1 MPGSD
6 KNIRTNNKLKLPL
19 RRQYVGALVG
29 SLFALGMYQNFDT
42 IHRPLKKVNQE
53 SRTAHAR
60 ELLGYR
66 YKGSQAQRAEKM
78 SGLNNSIFSALQEGL
93 PSAYKSSARK
103 VAQTIIDEAE
113 FYEVDP
119 VLVLA
124 LIKTES
130 LYNPLA
136 RGQFGE
142 IGLMQV
148 KPDTAEWIAEKEG
161 LAWKGAKTLEDPVT
175 NIKLGMAYMNYLRTT
190 FEGSANKYLSAYNM
204 GAKNVRKKY
213 AEEQKPKQ
221 YSLRVMKNY
230 RELYAQIVNPRSPA
244 EITN

>member
-1 MPGSD
+1 MTT
-6 KNIRTNNKLKLPL
+6 KNDFKNSGPRSPIRI
-19 RRQYVGALVG
+19 QYMGAFLS
-29 SLFALGMYQNFDT
+29 SLFALGLYQNFDS
-42 IHRPLKKVNQE
+42 IQRPLSKVNQE

-60 ELLGYR
+60 ELLGVR

-78 SGLNNSIFSALQEGL
+78 LGLNKSIFTALQEGL
-93 PSAYKSSARK
+93 PTAYKTSARK

-130 LYNPLA
+130 QYNPLA

-148 KPDTAEWIAEKEG
+148 KPDTAEWIANKEG

-175 NIKLGMAYMNYLRTT
+175 NIRIGMAYVNYLRTT

-204 GAKNVRKKY
+204 GAKNVRKRY

-221 YSLRVMKNY
+221 YSIRVMKNY
-230 RELYAQIVNPRSPA
+230 RELYAQMVSPRGPA
-244 EITN
+244 EILEN